1 MSENK
6 CPVVIRVEGGWLSEI
21 GDAFV
26 SSLGDNY
33 TGHHVPE
40 GSVILL
46 GSLSDLMSQGP
57 QGHAKSLCAEV
68 RRLNGMFHNS
78 VSIVPFVP
86 VPLFGTNSASLVMGI
101 MDITDWLNTV
111 QKPSL
116 SGYNNAVKSHI
127 LASVW
132 GGGEGENVTMIY
144 PPHPLVLPDNVG
156 IHRDQ
161 IFTCNGVPDLPT
173 SVPPMSCDSE
183 SSLYSPLFEGLNVI
197 YKWNLDTSITIN
209 REISVVTMDEP
220 AATSTDVPIIM
231 VGGSN
236 AGRLGMSLDNIGR
249 PTVDVTSSGW
259 SLTPA
264 NVNIIKA
271 LLEAECITKPDSPVV
286 IYALDNSCFMNMSAD
301 GTISPIKKLED
312 GKYHVVGDLAITPG
326 ILLRPMYAA
335 LEEIIKLCGNR
346 RIYILTPLPRYILV
360 PCCELDS
367 HCVNLIVKD
376 DATRQGVFDLM
387 DELEMIGRAVS
398 IKFAACTVIN
408 TGDLLAGKTGAT
420 RHEVLDAMIAH
431 WMSDPVHGTKT
442 GYSKLAT
449 KLADRVDADSTTKN
463 MVKKTVAK
471 KRAASPEAGSS
482 NSSSHGSSS
491 SRNVRGRGGLDT
503 GRRDSGGYNYNPGTH
518 PNQRGSWLPGFT
530 RGGNRGG
537 SGRGRGRGRNYQ

>member
-1 MSENK
+1 M
-6 CPVVIRVEGGWLSEI
+6 
-21 GDAFV
+21 
-26 SSLGDNY
+26 
-33 TGHHVPE
+33 
-40 GSVILL
+40 
-46 GSLSDLMSQGP
+46 
-57 QGHAKSLCAEV
+57 
-68 RRLNGMFHNS
+68 
-78 VSIVPFVP
+78 
-86 VPLFGTNSASLVMGI
+86 PLRPTFS
-101 MDITDWLNTV
+101 
-111 QKPSL
+111 PL
-116 SGYNNAVKSHI
+116 SG
-127 LASVW
+127 
-132 GGGEGENVTMIY
+132 
-144 PPHPLVLPDNVG
+144 DVG

-431 WMSDPVHGTKT
+431 WM
-442 GYSKLAT
+442 
-449 KLADRVDADSTTKN
+449 N

>member
-1 MSENK
+1 
-6 CPVVIRVEGGWLSEI
+6 
-21 GDAFV
+21 
-26 SSLGDNY
+26 
-33 TGHHVPE
+33 
-40 GSVILL
+40 
-46 GSLSDLMSQGP
+46 
-57 QGHAKSLCAEV
+57 
-68 RRLNGMFHNS
+68 
-78 VSIVPFVP
+78 
-86 VPLFGTNSASLVMGI
+86 
-101 MDITDWLNTV
+101 
-111 QKPSL
+111 
-116 SGYNNAVKSHI
+116 
-127 LASVW
+127 
-132 GGGEGENVTMIY
+132 
-144 PPHPLVLPDNVG
+144 
-156 IHRDQ
+156 
-161 IFTCNGVPDLPT
+161 
-173 SVPPMSCDSE
+173 MSCDSE
-183 SSLYSPLFEGLNVI
+183 SSLYTPLFEGLNAI
-197 YKWNLDTSITIN
+197 YKWNLDTSINVN

-220 AATSTDVPIIM
+220 TAASTEVPIIM

-264 NVNIIKA
+264 NVNIIKG
-271 LLEAECITKPDSPVV
+271 LLEAECVTKPDSPVV

-367 HCVNLIVKD
+367 HCANLIVKD

-398 IKFAACTVIN
+398 IKFASCTVIN

-449 KLADRVDADSTTKN
+449 KLADRVDSDSAPKN
-463 MVKKTVAK
+463 VVKKTAAK

-482 NSSSHGSSS
+482 NSSSHGGSS
-491 SRNVRGRGGLDT
+491 SRNVRGRGGSDNS
-503 GRRDSGGYNYNPGTH
+503 RRDSGGYHYNPGTH

-537 SGRGRGRGRNYQ
+537 FGRGRGRSRNFN